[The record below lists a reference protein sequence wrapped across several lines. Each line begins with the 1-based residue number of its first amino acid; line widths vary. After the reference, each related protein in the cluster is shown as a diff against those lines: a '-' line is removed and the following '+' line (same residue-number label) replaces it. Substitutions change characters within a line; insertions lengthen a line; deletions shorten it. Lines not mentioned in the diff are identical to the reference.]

1 MIENILP
8 ADPHPP
14 PTLEVGSK
22 GQNSTFSEQ
31 GHVAY
36 QIKWKP
42 ECNKMQAHSLSL
54 HTPSNPVVGSKVK
67 TFFSESSHD
76 AYQIRRE
83 WSIKHH
89 ASTYSVLTHIPPMGV
104 ESKGQNSTFSERG
117 HVAYQIKWNCECSS
131 MQAQCPYTHIRL
143 LGWGQRL
150 KYFFFLKVAM
160 LHIKLEENGT

>member
-1 MIENILP
+1 MVENILP
-8 ADPHPP
+8 ADPQPP
-14 PTLEVGSK
+14 PAPLQPWGW

-42 ECNKMQAHSLSL
+42 ECNKMQARSLSL
-54 HTPSNPVVGSKVK
+54 HIPSTPVVGSKVK

-89 ASTYSVLTHIPPMGV
+89 TSTYSVLTHIPSMGV
-104 ESKGQNSTFSERG
+104 GSKGQNSTFSEHG
-117 HVAYQIKWNCECSS
+117 HVAYQIKWNRECSS
-131 MQAQCPYTHIRL
+131 MQAHIVFTHTFDSWD
-143 LGWGQRL
+143 GVKG
-150 KYFFFLKVAM
+150 
-160 LHIKLEENGT
+160 